1 MEDIVKS
8 LYNAGYSLWDTIVG
22 IAMTLFTT
30 SPTAAGGG
38 VYGTAHALFL
48 AISDISIP
56 IAIVFFM
63 IAIIK
68 DVTSTPPDQQIR
80 RFFNDAIKFGV
91 MVGILVNL
99 WSIMGYVIQI
109 SDGITGNLA
118 TGASYSLVIP
128 AELEATIDAALEPPD
143 FSIFEL
149 GPTMIDIMK
158 WIGAFLLFLI
168 SGVVTL
174 FVVVASAISIL
185 SCAFQRILKPL
196 VLLPFS
202 CITVALAT
210 GTSEAG
216 RVTSSYIKAFFG
228 FCISGAFM
236 VICVNLGAALGNGLV
251 NVDYSA
257 MSDFGKIIFISV
269 QNAIIP
275 IIIAGLVKNADS
287 IIGKF
292 F

>member
-1 MEDIVKS
+1 MADIVKI

-38 VYGTAHALFL
+38 VYATAHSLFL

-68 DVTSTPPDQQIR
+68 DVTSTPPDQQVR

-99 WSIMGYVIQI
+99 WVIMGYVIQI
-109 SDGITGNLA
+109 SDGITSNLA
-118 TGASYSLVIP
+118 SGASYSLVIP
-128 AELEATIDAALEPPD
+128 AGLEATIDTALEMPD
-143 FSIFEL
+143 LSGYGIWESVKEVM
-149 GPTMIDIMK
+149 T
-158 WIGAFLLFLI
+158 WIAAFLLFFI
-168 SGVVTL
+168 FGIVTL

-210 GTSEAG
+210 GTADAG

-236 VICVNLGAALGNGLV
+236 VICVNLGVALGNGLV
-251 NVDYSA
+251 NVDYSS

-275 IIIAGLVKNADS
+275 IIISGLVKNADS